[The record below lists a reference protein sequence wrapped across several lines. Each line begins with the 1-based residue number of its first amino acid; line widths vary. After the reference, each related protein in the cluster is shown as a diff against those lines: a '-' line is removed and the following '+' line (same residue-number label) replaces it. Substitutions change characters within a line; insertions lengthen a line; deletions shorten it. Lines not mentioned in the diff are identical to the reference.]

1 MKLTS
6 LAVLSLLAALACP
19 IFAIDFIV
27 DRVNKEDAAASEFFF
42 DSGKGLFWQPGAG
55 GTMGSSAAVD
65 AFIEAWKKN
74 SAAHNNDVSNMEF
87 LGEWGTVGTTKGTV
101 SQAGI
106 DEARTN
112 GISAT
117 AVQLLVGSTSGAGK
131 GQLTADGADCWAHA
145 SSNVLQY
152 WQSYYG
158 VFASN
163 KDNLLLGYAVKDKQ
177 TAVDLLGTQSLK
189 LTKWFYIPSSNIG
202 GESQAAMISYL
213 TDKKYSSSRN
223 TFGDYFANAYASVG
237 LTSVSSSNLTD
248 AVFKHM
254 DCSLVGGQV
263 VQNSYGK
270 LAEFTIGY
278 ADGSGVPHALTL
290 YGFGV
295 DDAGKVNRLYY
306 ADSDDQAYG
315 IKTYYLKAGE
325 NGDSRVYLYS
335 NADYTLSSTEKLKY
349 VYELVSIQTPD
360 NLKEMGKQ
368 YWEGDLEWS
377 GKNADGTVKNTWTA
391 GEGLGS
397 TAEKLPTGDTGWR
410 VAVND
415 GYYDSFFYATRNVRF
430 NDAGIA
436 SDDDSGAVQISDPG
450 TVKIS
455 GAVTAPRMTIDNG
468 SKKYTFTSSASEGDS
483 ISLKELVKSGGGV
496 AAIED
501 LKVSTSLLSVRSG
514 TLALE
519 SKASLTVSGT
529 SNVVRGGT
537 LSMQGGTASLGIANF
552 AAGSVLKASG
562 TGSILTASTL
572 TFADGARFSFDL
584 KGAETGSSLLK
595 IDCSTITFGNNIS
608 FDFSNG
614 TTGTTYN
621 LISFDKGVSKD
632 WLKNFVSYNGT
643 LSFSDNTLT
652 LTYAAEQSAIWT
664 GNTGTWEKE
673 VTSTWQDN
681 ANADNAVVN
690 FNSNSAQ
697 ETVTVKGT
705 VNPSAINV
713 TGGTYVFVSDA
724 ITPGSISGSRDL
736 TISGG
741 ASLESRMSLGE
752 HAVVVKENS
761 SFTYNIASDDSVG
774 VSDLR
779 LTDSTS
785 KATFKGNATYDVWQS
800 SLSGSISVKDKANL
814 VLHSDAD
821 VASVKLTEKM
831 DAGAQLSFRNSSNSG
846 MVQYTLATDPTSG
859 MVNVGSDKDMFG
871 TRLNVTSA
879 ATTYTVAKDSIL
891 AIFGSGTSNFKA
903 SGDGTVLV
911 DKNQTVTLAVSQSTA
926 ADGSLLPGTLSDVNF
941 EVAKTATATLESVDK
956 NMRFEKTITVNGT
969 LEHKHTYSS
978 ANSTVEINNLK
989 LDSGTYKFTGG
1000 GQSSEIVNQVDNL
1013 EVRGSGTIYT
1023 NYTSSSPTPSYYPK
1037 FEMHICKLSGDGNID
1052 FLREK
1057 TGYGSTYAHKG
1068 IIQIDKLDD
1077 FAGSIKLTAGLEN
1090 TYDGALNSIQNLVLG
1105 GGYMTGEIEVAF
1117 ERGSGDWLN
1126 KANLVF
1132 SGDTTIGGLKST
1144 ALGITTKYSANYDK
1158 MRLAGGTCSIDDP
1171 STITT
1176 PSDGTRYTLTI
1187 KTQSSSDD
1195 YTYTGHVG
1203 AGLNLAKQGEG
1214 KQSFVGDLS
1223 KFNGDVEVKG
1233 GTLVMTSSK
1242 ADRVSPDDRD
1252 NAAILN
1258 VERLGITGGAKL
1270 QAVLK
1275 NTSDSGAD
1283 SALRIVVSG
1292 AFEARA
1298 YVSDLVGTAEASTFA
1313 LDDAVGT
1320 NATENPVAT
1329 VNAAL
1334 DLSGTESL
1342 TFETG
1347 VDLEG
1352 QALTLWSDGTKKA
1365 LTLSQSMGKLQEN
1378 GTYNVTLFSGV
1389 ASLDGAANDKTVK
1402 AQELFSNTANL
1413 TENST
1418 LVYNSTEKTIV
1429 LTSVTF
1435 DAPEPTT
1442 ATLALLGLMGLCARR
1457 RRQK

>member
-6 LAVLSLLAALACP
+6 LAVLSLLAALSFTPPA
-19 IFAIDFIV
+19 FATTDFIV
-27 DRVNKEDAAASEFFF
+27 DRVNKENAAASEFFF

-55 GTMGSSAAVD
+55 GTAGSSAAVD
-65 AFIEAWKKN
+65 AFIKVWQEN
-74 SAAHNNDVSNMEF
+74 AAHNNDVSNMDF
-87 LGEWGTVGTTKGTV
+87 LGEWGTVGITKGTV

-112 GISAT
+112 GIST
-117 AVQLLVGSTSGAGK
+117 KAVQLLVGSTSGAGK

-189 LTKWFYIPSSNIG
+189 LTKWFYIPSSNKG
-202 GESQAAMISYL
+202 GDVRSAMTSYL
-213 TDKKYSSSRN
+213 TDKTYSSSAN

-237 LTSVSSSNLTD
+237 LTSVSASNLTD

-377 GKNADGTVKNTWTA
+377 GKNAAGTVKDTWTA

-397 TAEKLPTGDTGWR
+397 TAETLPTGDTGWR

-436 SDDDSGAVQISDPG
+436 SDADSG

-468 SKKYTFTSSASEGDS
+468 SKKYIFTSSGSEGDS
-483 ISLKELVKSGGGV
+483 IALKELVKSGGGV

-501 LKVSTSLLSVRSG
+501 LKVSTSLLSVKGG
-514 TLALE
+514 TLALGN
-519 SKASLTVSGT
+519 SASLIVSGT
-529 SNVVRGGT
+529 SDVVRGGT
-537 LSMQGGTASLGIANF
+537 LSMQGGTASLGNATF
-552 AAGSVLKASG
+552 AAGSVLKASD
-562 TGSILTASTL
+562 TGSTLNATSL
-572 TFADGARFSFDL
+572 TFADGTRFSFDL
-584 KGAETGSSLLK
+584 KGAGTVSSLLK
-595 IDCSTITFGNNIS
+595 IDCSSITFGNNIS

-621 LISFDKGVSKD
+621 LISFDKGVSND

-652 LTYAAEQSAIWT
+652 LTYAEEKTATWT
-664 GNTGTWEKE
+664 GGTNTWSSSSLTQWSSAPDGAS
-673 VTSTWQDN
+673 VTFGSNN
-681 ANADNAVVN
+681 A
-690 FNSNSAQ
+690 
-697 ETVTVKGT
+697 ETVTVSGK
-705 VNPSAINV
+705 VNPSSINV
-713 TGGTYVFVSDA
+713 TGGSYVFESDS
-724 ITPGSISGSRDL
+724 TNPGSISGSRDL
-736 TISGG
+736 TVSGAGTSLTAKLNLGDRAVKVQDSASFVYDVADGSVKLAGLAVDSG
-741 ASLESRMSLGE
+741 AS
-752 HAVVVKENS
+752 
-761 SFTYNIASDDSVG
+761 
-774 VSDLR
+774 
-779 LTDSTS
+779 
-785 KATFKGNATYDVWQS
+785 ATFQGSGTYDVYNP
-800 SLSGSISVKDKANL
+800 SVVGTLTVNGTAKLA
-814 VLHSDAD
+814 LHSDAS
-821 VASVKLTEKM
+821 VSTAIKLTMTENASV
-831 DAGAQLSFRNSSNSG
+831 QFRNTSNSG
-846 MVQYTLATDPTSG
+846 MVSYSLSIGPSAGTI
-859 MVNVGSDKDMFG
+859 NVGSAYDMFG

-879 ATTYTVAKDSIL
+879 ETTYTIAKDSIL
-891 AIFGSGTSNFKA
+891 SISGSGTANFKA
-903 SGDGTVLV
+903 SGEGTVLV
-911 DKNQTVTLAVSQSTA
+911 DSGKTVSLAVSQSA
-926 ADGSLLPGTLSDVNF
+926 EADGTLLQGTLSDVNF
-941 EVAKTATATLESVDK
+941 EVAKTATATLKSSSK
-956 NMRFEKTITVNGT
+956 NMKFEKTITVNGT
-969 LEHKHTYSS
+969 LEHIHEISYTYS
-978 ANSTVEINNLK
+978 NPSTVEINNLK
-989 LDSGTYKFTGG
+989 LDSGIYKFTGG
-1000 GQSSEIVNQVDNL
+1000 GQYSTIVNQVDNL
-1013 EVRGSGTIYT
+1013 EVIGSGTIYA
-1023 NYTSSSPTPSYYPK
+1023 NYTSTNGTISAYPQ
-1037 FEMHICKLSGDGNID
+1037 FEMRICKLSGDGNID

-1057 TGYGSTYAHKG
+1057 TNYSSDWGHKG
-1068 IIQIDKLDD
+1068 IVQIDKLDD
-1077 FAGSIKLTAGLEN
+1077 FSGSIKLTAGLATTFESIG
-1090 TYDGALNSIQNLVLG
+1090 TIQNLVLG
-1105 GGYMTGEIEVAF
+1105 GGNMTGEIEVAF

-1242 ADRVSPDDRD
+1242 ADRVSPDNLD

-1298 YVSDLVGTAEASTFA
+1298 YVSDLVGAAEAATLA

-1329 VNAAL
+1329 INAAL
-1334 DLSGTESL
+1334 DLSNATSL

-1457 RRQK
+1457 RRQKSASSN